1 MVRGNIKTQV
11 LRICQSVGV
20 DFANDIALVA
30 QDMIKTLKELEEE
43 GHRVQPLSPVG
54 PTAQAYVDFNVPGAA
69 NAKQFTDGH
78 CGRRFKQVYDKYG
91 FQAKKTPGFQEKK
104 TPYVVF
110 QTYVNDIRRALRNDE
125 YPTQEEID
133 AYLEEDRADRVR
145 KSRTATMSKQN
156 KDADTFESDCLM
168 KKPLD
173 AEGRST
179 LAKILE
185 AYENNSAVYVALQ
198 GISGKDARII
208 VRFTCKAVGISG
220 RLDAT
225 ISKSLIDSVEDNDL
239 SKSFHTALTYL
250 CGTSNARGYLVREEK
265 QIAGP
270 STSST
275 VATGFEYTLTI
286 PTDLGDV
293 ALVLPDSVNVSKI
306 AHAFTLIER
315 FMEQFDTGTGSW
327 AMVKYGPKEFRL
339 QRIEPE
345 ENEDLDLEVADS
357 DPYDCRFQ
365 LAGLLST
372 LDPHRLRLAFV
383 KRTSPLLRH
392 CPSVQVSPSRLAP
405 AACTSACHG
414 FGVFCGW
421 GTEKCGDGFLLEEL
435 GSGGL
440 GRGGEENC
448 LADQT
453 TLGGHPFDVVQ
464 FQRNG
469 QVGALR
475 RSRPAFE
482 ASKLAR
488 LGAIPAC
495 SALMQARQRV
505 RGETSRP
512 ALPSLDPEERAPPRL
527 FSLDSSLSLARG
539 GEAVLMGVTE
549 SKSGEML
556 VSFVPGSIFTSH
568 AAEQRLASLYQYLTN
583 NIDSP
588 AVLERVSYDLVN
600 SLQLIGT
607 YASEL
612 TMRKET
618 QESMLLCIQDL
629 VDSFPVLAA
638 QPGIR
643 PALDWAWQDGGL
655 APLDDEGIRKKVA
668 TTRDMVD
675 RRTKDLRQIH
685 HVLKTYFG
693 LEDVRQLQ
701 IESFTTLD
709 SSYGTTALLKALRTA
724 AGLHGNG
731 NPVLVGRGFTKH
743 EVWARWTELLHAATK
758 SGEGN
763 PHKLT
768 KAAKEMYGK
777 TCEELRL
784 LTSRKMR
791 THSPF
796 QVQPAISSS
805 SASGSPFD
813 DTATIANNASDPLFP
828 TFPATPQSRPDHRLH
843 AQAPT
848 TASAPPVTTP
858 ALVSPTYSSP
868 PQDHYLSPTNAS
880 AVPGSVVRPTSTGQ
894 PAPSTPASTNPSS
907 SPAVCLDSSQQVDR
921 SKSGV
926 VCAGLRQVSGGL
938 GEGVKASAGAGSP
951 GWAGFAGVRQADEAA
966 AAGDAEEGNVEANA
980 GEADE
985 GAGVGGFSEE
995 QREGSPSSTS
1005 SLSDVDEELAA
1016 LDATSPVSSD
1026 AKHRAKK
1033 RRFDESADA
1042 GATAG
1047 ATTAAAQLRLLD
1059 EGAAGDEEGKEGGE
1073 ADAEAERT
1081 GVADDDAEAE
1091 VRGSQAGDAPL
1102 DAGDAR
1108 RSTNRTGSRRHP
1120 LKATNY
1126 AISDDGEDEASDD
1139 DSEYEM
1145 PTSCSS
1151 RKRQPRSSRSRPPS
1165 APTHVLDLASNNDTN
1180 YSAYVDPLT
1189 GRHPLDDGLD
1199 LVKLVN
1205 DGSQRLSLPT
1215 YHQGIQRAYSFTVSE
1230 LARAGNPLGDMM
1242 APFREHIKLPSRSQ
1256 ELAALALIPE
1266 SAKDRMLMHAQDLML
1281 LYQRND
1287 LLAAMLF
1294 DRARHGSVE

>member
-1 MVRGNIKTQV
+1 
-11 LRICQSVGV
+11 
-20 DFANDIALVA
+20 
-30 QDMIKTLKELEEE
+30 
-43 GHRVQPLSPVG
+43 
-54 PTAQAYVDFNVPGAA
+54 
-69 NAKQFTDGH
+69 
-78 CGRRFKQVYDKYG
+78 
-91 FQAKKTPGFQEKK
+91 
-104 TPYVVF
+104 
-110 QTYVNDIRRALRNDE
+110 
-125 YPTQEEID
+125 
-133 AYLEEDRADRVR
+133 
-145 KSRTATMSKQN
+145 
-156 KDADTFESDCLM
+156 
-168 KKPLD
+168 
-173 AEGRST
+173 
-179 LAKILE
+179 
-185 AYENNSAVYVALQ
+185 
-198 GISGKDARII
+198 
-208 VRFTCKAVGISG
+208 
-220 RLDAT
+220 
-225 ISKSLIDSVEDNDL
+225 
-239 SKSFHTALTYL
+239 
-250 CGTSNARGYLVREEK
+250 
-265 QIAGP
+265 
-270 STSST
+270 
-275 VATGFEYTLTI
+275 
-286 PTDLGDV
+286 
-293 ALVLPDSVNVSKI
+293 
-306 AHAFTLIER
+306 
-315 FMEQFDTGTGSW
+315 
-327 AMVKYGPKEFRL
+327 
-339 QRIEPE
+339 
-345 ENEDLDLEVADS
+345 
-357 DPYDCRFQ
+357 
-365 LAGLLST
+365 
-372 LDPHRLRLAFV
+372 
-383 KRTSPLLRH
+383 
-392 CPSVQVSPSRLAP
+392 
-405 AACTSACHG
+405 
-414 FGVFCGW
+414 
-421 GTEKCGDGFLLEEL
+421 
-435 GSGGL
+435 
-440 GRGGEENC
+440 
-448 LADQT
+448 
-453 TLGGHPFDVVQ
+453 
-464 FQRNG
+464 
-469 QVGALR
+469 
-475 RSRPAFE
+475 
-482 ASKLAR
+482 
-488 LGAIPAC
+488 
-495 SALMQARQRV
+495 
-505 RGETSRP
+505 
-512 ALPSLDPEERAPPRL
+512 
-527 FSLDSSLSLARG
+527 
-539 GEAVLMGVTE
+539 MGVTE

-1016 LDATSPVSSD
+1016 LDASSATRLWTRQNDQHYQGEHPSSSSSFPSSPSSANLPQLSASPHSCSHLDSNKARPPSPRSRSASPVSSD

-1059 EGAAGDEEGKEGGE
+1059 EGAAGDVGAAEGFSPVADAKVGRDDRLEEPEAGEGTSGEMGADEEGAGDKDGDAGGGGKGEKEGAGDGEGVEMEVDAVRPFEQEEGKEGGE